1 MLWFFSLA
9 WNCSPEYW
17 DDNICKFSCLSLY
30 YPTPRMTDTSPSSQ
44 FAIFIF
50 VFVFVFVFV
59 YNHLVILLTPVHR
72 RGWESPKTR
81 MMGDW
86 SHLLISQWLIFVFL
100 PFLPFFSDSVPL
112 SMQNVP
118 TTVQSSQALGNTFR
132 HSILS
137 ACLMWV
143 TQTTWAPRVN
153 LLAIDR
159 KIINA

>member
-50 VFVFVFVFV
+50 VFVFLFV

-86 SHLLISQWLIFVFL
+86 SHLLISQWLIFVFFSFS
-100 PFLPFFSDSVPL
+100 PFLLGFCAFVNAECANYSSIKPSFRKYIQTFNFVGVFDVSDTNYL
-112 SMQNVP
+112 S
-118 TTVQSSQALGNTFR
+118 TEGK
-132 HSILS
+132 
-137 ACLMWV
+137 
-143 TQTTWAPRVN
+143 
-153 LLAIDR
+153 LAR
-159 KIINA
+159 YWPENH